1 MATFVVM
8 IALLQI
14 CAMVVS
20 FTFAKS
26 RSVSWWLYA
35 PSLVIAWGGYIAYE
49 AIYIPRN
56 CTGECNIRVDLLFIY
71 PYLAFVTICAIAYFV
86 RSEAAPP
93 GDPDGGDDVAHP
105 TQPDR

>member
-1 MATFVVM
+1 MGTVIVM
-8 IALLQI
+8 LALLQA

-26 RSVSWWLYA
+26 SSVSWWLYA
-35 PSLVIAWGGYIAYE
+35 PSLVIAWVGYIAYE

-71 PYLAFVTICAIAYFV
+71 PYLAFVTICAIAYFA
-86 RSEAAPP
+86 R
-93 GDPDGGDDVAHP
+93 G
-105 TQPDR
+105 RR